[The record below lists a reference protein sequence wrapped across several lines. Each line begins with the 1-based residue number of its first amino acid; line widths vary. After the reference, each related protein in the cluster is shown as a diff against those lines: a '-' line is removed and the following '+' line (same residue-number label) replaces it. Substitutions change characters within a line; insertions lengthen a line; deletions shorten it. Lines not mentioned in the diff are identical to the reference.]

1 MASQYFVPSF
11 PNYPWTW
18 FDNSIEEQRK
28 DSYNTVGRNTSFNC
42 RFLMKI
48 LKAVTNQNSFLH
60 SQRRSLHPGRLTIRS
75 ILQDDE
81 SSSGDRMASV
91 WHFTTNGRT
100 ARIAPRSPPIEFAP
114 SSSPLPYAVFAR
126 TLFEFD
132 PIKSSSPFDWVIF
145 RWVDLWRR
153 H

>member
-1 MASQYFVPSF
+1 
-11 PNYPWTW
+11 
-18 FDNSIEEQRK
+18 
-28 DSYNTVGRNTSFNC
+28 
-42 RFLMKI
+42 MKI

-114 SSSPLPYAVFAR
+114 SSSPLPYAVFAP

-153 H
+153 HKQNVPNVTSAMTILNFGNCVEPAWELGWRNQLNTLRGIWGYQK